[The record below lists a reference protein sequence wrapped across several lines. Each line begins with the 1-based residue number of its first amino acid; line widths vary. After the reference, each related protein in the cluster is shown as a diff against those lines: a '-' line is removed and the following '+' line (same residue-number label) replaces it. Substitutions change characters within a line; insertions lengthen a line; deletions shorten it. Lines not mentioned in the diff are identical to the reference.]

1 MDSRQGTMAML
12 RRNRA
17 LRRVLAA
24 LAVSQ
29 LGDWL
34 YNLALLAFVYD
45 RTHSVTWTAATTA
58 ARALPMVLLGP
69 LGGVLADRYDRR
81 RLMIASDVVRAGTM
95 VLLAV
100 VAAAGLP
107 VVLAPVL
114 AAASTAASAVYP
126 PSVAATVPR
135 MCRDA
140 DLPAANALRSMIQ
153 SVSVIVGPAGGAL
166 LLLLG
171 SPTWAFLLN
180 AATFAASALVL
191 AGLAPGRLFAPPATD
206 AKAAG
211 VLRELRAG
219 VLALRADSVAC
230 RIVGADIMCSAAYG
244 ALTVLMLLLSRGLGH
259 GDAGYGYLLAG
270 FGVGGLAGAAMAA
283 RLRVRNPRG
292 TVGATL
298 LVVAASPALLAFTP
312 SLAVALV
319 LAVAFGAGT
328 VMVEVVVDTALV
340 RRLDETVLA
349 RAYGLA
355 YPASI
360 GGIVAGSLAAAP
372 LVGWFGTSGALVAT
386 GGAVAAYAVW
396 PALPTARRR
405 PAQPAA
411 ESAPVR
417 VDTI

>member
-1 MDSRQGTMAML
+1 MRDTTRMLGRNATL
-12 RRNRA
+12 RR
-17 LRRVLAA
+17 LLAA

-45 RTHSVTWTAATTA
+45 RTHSVTWTAVTTA

-69 LGGVLADRYDRR
+69 FGGVLADRYDRR
-81 RLMIASDVVRAGTM
+81 RLMIASDVLRAGTM

-114 AAASTAASAVYP
+114 AAVSTAASAVYP

-135 MCRDA
+135 IVDDA
-140 DLPAANALRSMIQ
+140 DLPAANAVRSAIQ
-153 SVSVIVGPAGGAL
+153 SVSVIAGPAGGAL
-166 LLLLG
+166 LLLVG

-180 AATFAASALVL
+180 AATFAGSALLL
-191 AGLAPGRLFAPPATD
+191 AGLVPGALFAPPASN

-211 VLRELRAG
+211 VLRELRTG
-219 VLALRADSVAC
+219 LSALRADAVAG
-230 RIVGADIMCSAAYG
+230 RIVGADIVCSLAYG
-244 ALTVLMLLLSRGLGH
+244 ALTVLLLLLSRRLGD

-270 FGVGGLAGAAMAA
+270 FGVGGLVGAAVAA
-283 RLRVRNPRG
+283 RLGVRNARYAVAG
-292 TVGATL
+292 M
-298 LVVAASPALLAFTP
+298 LVVVAVPAALLSVAP
-312 SLAVALV
+312 SLVVGVA

-328 VMVEVVVDTALV
+328 VMVEIVVDTALA

-360 GGIVAGSLAAAP
+360 GGVVAGSLIAAP
-372 LVGWFGTSGALVAT
+372 LVGLFGLSGALA
-386 GGAVAAYAVW
+386 AVGVVVVAYAGW
-396 PALPTARRR
+396 LALPAAQRQR
-405 PAQPAA
+405 AQPAEVA
-411 ESAPVR
+411 APVGIG
-417 VDTI
+417 TI